1 MPEFHTNAPTLEKA
15 TDITVGKEGTVS
27 VDADLDW
34 FSSVTGAVSDSAG
47 KPVAGVAVTAY
58 GADGSPAATATT
70 DAEGAYTLG
79 RLRAGTCKLEF
90 KDASG
95 KFVTGHSSVK
105 VKADTSVAQD
115 VKLLTPAESAPVPTA
130 TPTPTPTATPTPT
143 VPVETEVSV
152 SKKPKLKGKAKVGKT
167 LRVTRGQWST
177 ETVKLRYVWLVN
189 GKKLTGAEGRTL
201 KVTGKLRGKRI
212 SVRVVAT
219 APGLDR
225 AVVKTAATP
234 KVTR

>member
-1 MPEFHTNAPTLEKA
+1 M
-15 TDITVGKEGTVS
+15 
-27 VDADLDW
+27 
-34 FSSVTGAVSDSAG
+34 
-47 KPVAGVAVTAY
+47 
-58 GADGSPAATATT
+58 
-70 DAEGAYTLG
+70 
-79 RLRAGTCKLEF
+79 
-90 KDASG
+90 
-95 KFVTGHSSVK
+95 
-105 VKADTSVAQD
+105 
-115 VKLLTPAESAPVPTA
+115 
-130 TPTPTPTATPTPT
+130 
-143 VPVETEVSV
+143 PVETEVSV